1 MDGICEQINP
11 FLFRL
16 LLVMVF
22 IIVIKTNLG
31 QGLNWIGQNRSCL
44 HDYASCDPYL
54 SAWQTL
60 YNWKL
65 QAMGLIGHPPP
76 TTHQPVRTGPPL
88 HGMNYM
94 PGNCTQS
101 SSIQPLKDCSHLP
114 TPYTADSIL
123 ITVQC
128 DDICSMSNTLRSYCL
143 TPSRLM

>member
-76 TTHQPVRTGPPL
+76 HYTPASTDWPSFTWYELHARKLYTKQLNPTTEGL
-88 HGMNYM
+88 
-94 PGNCTQS
+94 
-101 SSIQPLKDCSHLP
+101 
-114 TPYTADSIL
+114 
-123 ITVQC
+123 
-128 DDICSMSNTLRSYCL
+128 
-143 TPSRLM
+143 